1 MQNNNQRIWRMRGMK
16 LSTLGEN
23 AYWNLAFS
31 ETKRLWR
38 MRTMKQS
45 ALEENAYAQ
54 VNKAKNINLSLSQ
67 RIFDPHHIIF
77 KFTF

>member
-23 AYWNLAFS
+23 TYWNSAFS

-54 VNKAKNINLSLSQ
+54 VYKAKNINLSLSQ
-67 RIFDPHHIIF
+67 RIFDQNQKMFNH
-77 KFTF
+77 TF